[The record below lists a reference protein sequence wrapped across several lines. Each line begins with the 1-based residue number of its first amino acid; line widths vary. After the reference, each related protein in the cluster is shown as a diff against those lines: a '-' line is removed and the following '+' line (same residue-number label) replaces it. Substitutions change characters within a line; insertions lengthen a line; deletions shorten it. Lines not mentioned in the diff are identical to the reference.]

1 MVVCG
6 LYNPGILNLQIRQND
21 RLAVSK
27 LVTSLTR
34 GTVRSP
40 LAQCL
45 LIRYTSQVYI
55 CSLMFFNVWISSSCF
70 FPPIFIKYSMCRLS
84 VSQAAH
90 KQGTVLF
97 MIFLRVACATR
108 LKWWFLRLPEQSQS
122 SMVSQVENWLQQL
135 LFFNSF

>member
-1 MVVCG
+1 MVGCYKLFVFACLDQMYASVKCNFMVVCG
-6 LYNPGILNLQIRQND
+6 LYNPVILNLQIRQND

-55 CSLMFFNVWISSSCF
+55 CSLMFFNVWISSPPH
-70 FPPIFIKYSMCRLS
+70 PPIFIKYSMCRLS

-108 LKWWFLRLPEQSQS
+108 LKW
-122 SMVSQVENWLQQL
+122 
-135 LFFNSF
+135 